1 MEIVDVNIWSEM
13 TIHLERVRDFKM
25 NFDNLENFIRSLFK
39 VNQWNGLRGNF
50 VILLCIGNGKQ
61 EATSADKW
69 WRYVELVNEFL
80 VFLEQLQN

>member
-1 MEIVDVNIWSEM
+1 
-13 TIHLERVRDFKM
+13 M

-39 VNQWNGLRGNF
+39 VNQWNETDWEA
-50 VILLCIGNGKQ
+50 ILLFCFAIGNGKQ